1 MSAAS
6 LIILAV
12 AALVTSILSGVL
24 GGGGGMLLLA
34 VLFSFLSHA
43 EAIPT
48 HAGVQLAAN
57 GTRILAFLRHVDWKV
72 FGKFCLGMLPG
83 GVVGS
88 LLLVWFGELDKSEPY
103 LKALVGL
110 YILVA
115 TFLPKRPRE
124 GSTKSQH
131 AAFTTMGFV
140 CGAAALTVGAIG
152 PLLAPIFAR
161 QGFVKE
167 RLVATK
173 STCQMATHIIKFPA
187 FLLLCELDVGRL
199 GLLTAIMVAVAIP
212 GTLIGK
218 QVLKRMSEQHFTTLY
233 RIALIVAGLKVLL
246 ADGLWPIIRTW

>member
-1 MSAAS
+1 MNAAS

-12 AALVTSILSGVL
+12 AALLTSILSGVL
-24 GGGGGMLLLA
+24 GGGGGMLFLA
-34 VLFSFLSHA
+34 VLFSFFSHA
-43 EAIPT
+43 EAIPV

-57 GTRILAFLRHVDWKV
+57 GTRILAFLRHVDWRV

-83 GVVGS
+83 GILGS
-88 LLLVWFGELDKSEPY
+88 LLLWWFGELGESEPY

-124 GSTKSQH
+124 GSPESRHTT
-131 AAFTTMGFV
+131 FTSIGFV

-152 PLLAPIFAR
+152 PLMAPLFAR

-173 STCQMATHIIKFPA
+173 STCQLATHIIKFPA
-187 FLLLCELDVGRL
+187 FLLLRDLDVGRL
-199 GLLTAIMVAVAIP
+199 GLLTLVLAAVVIP

-218 QVLKRMSEQHFTTLY
+218 QVLKRMSEQHFMTLY
-233 RIALIVAGLKVLL
+233 RVALIVAGCKVLL
-246 ADGLWPIIRTW
+246 ADGLWNIAR